1 MFSHTMFATY
11 DVFPYDI
18 SPYNVFPYDVSPY
31 DIFPYDARP
40 GLKGGEGALVVVVLL
55 ELWTMFHFTRFP
67 PYDVSRPHNIPPSH
81 DISPLQHIPSYDTD
95 SIIRHL
101 PHPLQLFPLRRFP
114 PRLSSSSTLPTSLDF
129 YSFVLLPPHNF
140 PLGLSPLRITLFLK
154 FPLLGYFLP

>member
-1 MFSHTMFATY
+1 MFSPTMFATY

-67 PYDVSRPHNIPPSH
+67 PYDVSRPHNIPPLPRH
-81 DISPLQHIPSYDTD
+81 FPPTTYPL
-95 SIIRHL
+95 IRH
-101 PHPLQLFPLRRFP
+101 
-114 PRLSSSSTLPTSLDF
+114 
-129 YSFVLLPPHNF
+129 
-140 PLGLSPLRITLFLK
+140 
-154 FPLLGYFLP
+154 